1 MANILDYLAWRGDLR
16 FHERPFNEV
25 DNLIFSELAYA
36 DWGGFVPE
44 DGTRVPLVQ
53 ACRQY
58 LDGGRDQSY
67 LANDPRP
74 LAAALP
80 ECERFRDVELSRY
93 VSKTD
98 TEQQLQFAAITFHME
113 DGNLYVAY
121 RGTDNSIVG
130 WREDFNMSFLSHTP
144 GQAEAAAYLDRAA
157 AENDG
162 PILVG
167 GHSKGGNFAVYAA
180 AFCESTPPERIR
192 RVYSNDGPGFNR
204 AVADDPRVRAVKDK
218 VSLYLPESSL
228 VGMLLDHRAQGRV
241 IKSAVSG
248 IQQHNPYTWL
258 VSATRF
264 APAGKLSG
272 GSLFLDEALGRWLD
286 SLDDGQRARF
296 VSTVFD
302 AMEASGAMTLQ
313 ELNENRRLSYS
324 AMLKSLAALDPA
336 AQKELLG
343 VLGKLAAA
351 GTDVFLNEAK
361 KTFEELLQKKDGG
374 TEEKEEKT

>member
-1 MANILDYLAWRGDLR
+1 MANILDYLTWRGDLR

-36 DWGGFVPE
+36 DWGGIVPE
-44 DGTRVPLVQ
+44 DGTRVPLAE
-53 ACRQY
+53 ACQHY
-58 LDGGRDQSY
+58 VNDGRDQSY

-74 LAAALP
+74 LAEALLQS
-80 ECERFRDVELSRY
+80 ERFRDVEMSRY

-98 TEQQLQFAAITFHME
+98 TEQQLQFAAVTFHLE
-113 DGNLYVAY
+113 DGSLYVAF

-204 AVADDPRVRAVKDK
+204 AVADDPRVRAV
-218 VSLYLPESSL
+218 
-228 VGMLLDHRAQGRV
+228 
-241 IKSAVSG
+241 
-248 IQQHNPYTWL
+248 
-258 VSATRF
+258 
-264 APAGKLSG
+264 
-272 GSLFLDEALGRWLD
+272 
-286 SLDDGQRARF
+286 
-296 VSTVFD
+296 
-302 AMEASGAMTLQ
+302 
-313 ELNENRRLSYS
+313 
-324 AMLKSLAALDPA
+324 
-336 AQKELLG
+336 
-343 VLGKLAAA
+343 
-351 GTDVFLNEAK
+351 
-361 KTFEELLQKKDGG
+361 
-374 TEEKEEKT
+374 